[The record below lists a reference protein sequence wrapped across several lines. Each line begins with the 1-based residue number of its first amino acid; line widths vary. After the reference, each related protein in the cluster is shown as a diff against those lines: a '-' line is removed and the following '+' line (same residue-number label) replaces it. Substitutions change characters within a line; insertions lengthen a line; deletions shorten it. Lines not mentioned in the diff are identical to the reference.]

1 MAITYFIQI
10 CPICGRRLEVK
21 IEYIGLEVSCYHCRG
36 RFLAQDNE
44 SRSEMQIPSNTPYF
58 PNQQN
63 YYSHNREY
71 SGEEN
76 IENTMSLF

>member
-1 MAITYFIQI
+1 MYFIQI

-36 RFLAQDNE
+36 RFLAQDSE
-44 SRSEMQIPSNTPYF
+44 SQSNTQVSLHSSSF
-58 PNQQN
+58 SSQQDC
-63 YYSHNREY
+63 YSDCHGY

-76 IENTMSLF
+76 TIFLL